1 LLLEFELE
9 LELEFELELLLE
21 LELEFELWLEL
32 ELLLEFELWLELEL
46 LLAFELWLELWL
58 ELELELRFELEF
70 VLELELVLELWL
82 ELVFE
87 RPGWARR
94 RLIVRRLRTARARH
108 HSIGLPSILRSTTTR
123 GAAAF
128 FAGTRAA
135 WSWMGAAV
143 ACSASDRAE
152 SGSSAEPTAKPR
164 APIAPA

>member
-1 LLLEFELE
+1 LLLELELE
-9 LELEFELELLLE
+9 FELEFELELLLE

-46 LLAFELWLELWL
+46 ELEFELWF
-58 ELELELRFELEF
+58 ELELE
-70 VLELELVLELWL
+70 LELELVLELWF

-94 RLIVRRLRTARARH
+94 RLIVRRFRTARARH

-123 GAAAF
+123 GAVAF
-128 FAGTRAA
+128 FAGARAA
-135 WSWMGAAV
+135 WSSIGAAA
-143 ACSASDRAE
+143 ACLVSDRAE
-152 SGSSAEPTAKPR
+152 SGSSAEPTARPR

>member
-1 LLLEFELE
+1 LLLE

-32 ELLLEFELWLELEL
+32 EFELELLLELELELLLWFELWLELE
-46 LLAFELWLELWL
+46 F
-58 ELELELRFELEF
+58 ELELLLRF
-70 VLELELVLELWL
+70 ELVLELWF

-123 GAAAF
+123 GAAAC
-128 FAGTRAA
+128 FAGARAA

-152 SGSSAEPTAKPR
+152 SGSSAEPTARPR